1 MAAKPKA
8 KKKAPPRKTTT
19 TTPAVTEPV
28 HPGID
33 AAPTPIAAT
42 INDIRED
49 DAAVLGHFVEVTKGE
64 HKSRYGV
71 FEELGKDGKTAV
83 VRTRDAD
90 SIRLTCPVADLIPAQ
105 AGRR

>member
-8 KKKAPPRKTTT
+8 KKKAAPRRNTATRKEA
-19 TTPAVTEPV
+19 PLHRELQ
-28 HPGID
+28 
-33 AAPTPIAAT
+33 AAPTPVPAT

-49 DAAVLGHFVEVTKGE
+49 SAAVLGHFVEVTKGE
-64 HKSRYGV
+64 HEGRYGV
-71 FEELGKDGKTAV
+71 FEELGRDGKTAV

-90 SIRLTCPVADLIPAQ
+90 SMRLTCPVADLVPAE